1 MAAPVLQFKRGLIAN
16 LPALKAGEPGFTT
29 DNYDFYIGLDSNSA
43 NNKFFGSHRYWTKE
57 TSSEGSGIN
66 LVEGTSNGADY
77 VTLAAPS
84 SVGAAVTFIFPGVQG
99 FVNSVLTND
108 GNGNLTWASGSA
120 NPTFSGIATFTDT
133 TDNTL
138 GDPDTGAVQI
148 DGGLGVNKNVT
159 IGQELYVTDGA
170 TFNNVI
176 TPSTGD
182 NSSSGIQWVSD
193 PGGGSG
199 DTAYIRYYVE
209 SGENTRLAISN
220 QNDANDDIYLYTPE
234 VNVSD
239 KLNVGAAASITG
251 NLYVGGQSE
260 FIGIVTFRGGTI
272 NLGDSGTDDIVVSG
286 EFASDLVPT
295 TDNLYSLGSLSKQWK
310 DLYVN
315 GTADI
320 DALAVSGISTFDSFV
335 VFGNGVNIAGF
346 STIYNAHVI
355 NNFAV
360 GGSFEVDTQFSAH
373 GNADF
378 AGIVSFTNGT
388 NSTSYD
394 NGAIVIDG
402 GVGIQQ
408 DVHIG
413 GTLDV
418 TGNVTI
424 GGTFVSLKGQD
435 VFIENKDFILGY
447 TTSITPNDDTA
458 NHAGV
463 AIASTEGSPLVS
475 FIASGINTLPDTYKQ
490 LMWFKNGTLGFSTD
504 AFAFNYALAVGTD
517 TMADGV
523 RLAVGSGVT
532 VSDTAVSAS
541 TFYGTLIGNV
551 SGNVTSADQV
561 KTESAADN
569 AADYHLTFVDSNN
582 GSATNE
588 IVYTD
593 GGLTYNPSTNNLKI
607 VGLATAS
614 SFISTSNV
622 LQAPTAGSYGGE
634 RIRLWDFKDGS
645 KTNYAIGAEGSNIW
659 FGVDDN
665 IDGVGFKWYG
675 NTTQVM
681 RLGGTG
687 NLTLAGD
694 LTVGGNDIKAS
705 DGTTALTLSATTG
718 NVKTG
723 GDLIT
728 GSGYLSSPNGTR
740 GLYIYDT
747 SGNVSFQGKA
757 VVNEIRSSSNANT
770 LITLTDLDAT
780 FARNLTV
787 SGIATVSGN
796 FITGGDI
803 TVGGNDI
810 KASDGTTA
818 ITLSNSTGDVA
829 LANDVTIN
837 GSLFVKGTTTEVN
850 TETLK
855 VEDSLIEIGLINSG
869 GSLVA
874 PTSDLNIDVGVIF
887 HYYTSTA
894 KKAGVYWDDSVSRVV
909 VSSDLSESS
918 SVITSSAYAALEVGS
933 LWVNDCAGTS
943 QVISCTGSER
953 FLENITVDGGVF

>member
-1 MAAPVLQFKRGLIAN
+1 MAAPVLQFKRGLLEN

-29 DNYDFYIGLDSNSA
+29 DNYDFYIGLDNNSG

-57 TSSEGSGIN
+57 TLSNGSGIN
-66 LVEGTSNGADY
+66 LVEGTTNGSGY
-77 VTLAAPS
+77 ITLSAPS
-84 SVGAAVTFIFPGVQG
+84 SVGSAVTFIFPSSQG
-99 FVNSVLTND
+99 FANSVLTND
-108 GNGNLTWASGSA
+108 GSGNLTWSSGSSD
-120 NPTFSGIATFTDT
+120 PVFSGIATFNTDHIYINSTLEVSGITTFTDT
-133 TDNTL
+133 TNNTL
-138 GDPDTGAVQI
+138 SDPDTGAVQI
-148 DGGLGVNKNVT
+148 DGGLGVNQSVT
-159 IGQELYVTDGA
+159 LGEHLYVADAA
-170 TFNNVI
+170 TFNGSIICNNVI
-176 TPSTGD
+176 TPSLGD
-182 NSSSGIQWVSD
+182 SDGNGIGWD
-193 PGGGSG
+193 TNPGGGSG
-199 DTAYIRYYVE
+199 DKAYIRYYVE
-209 SGENTRLAISN
+209 SGENTRLIISN
-220 QNDANDDIYLYTPE
+220 QNDSDDDIYLDTPI
-234 VNVSD
+234 VNVSND
-239 KLNVGAAASITG
+239 LNVGGATTLTG

-272 NLGDSGTDDIVVSG
+272 NLGDSGGDDVVVGG
-286 EFASDLVPT
+286 EFASDLIPT
-295 TDNLYSLGSLSKQWK
+295 TDDTYSLGSSSKQWK

-315 GTADI
+315 GTADL
-320 DALAVSGISTFDSFV
+320 DAVTISGIT
-335 VFGNGVNIAGF
+335 
-346 STIYNAHVI
+346 TISN
-355 NNFAV
+355 
-360 GGSFEVDTQFSAH
+360 T
-373 GNADF
+373 
-378 AGIVSFTNGT
+378 T
-388 NSTSYD
+388 NSTSP
-394 NGAIVIDG
+394 NSGALIIEG
-402 GVGIQQ
+402 GVGIAKT
-408 DVHIG
+408 VHIG
-413 GTLDV
+413 GDLDV

-435 VFIENKDFILGY
+435 VFIENKDLILGY
-447 TTSITPNDDTA
+447 TTTTSPNDDTA
-458 NHAGV
+458 NHAGL

-475 FIASGINTLPDTYKQ
+475 FTATGINTLPDTYKQ

-541 TFYGTLIGNV
+541 TFYGTLVGNV
-551 SGNVTSADQV
+551 SGNITSADQV

-588 IVYTD
+588 TVYTD

-614 SFISTSNV
+614 SYISTSNI
-622 LQAPTAGSYGGE
+622 LQAPTAGNYGGE
-634 RIRLWDFKDGS
+634 RLRLWDFKDGT

-687 NLTLAGD
+687 NLTIAND

-705 DGTTALTLSATTG
+705 DGTTALTLSATSG

-728 GSGYLSSPNGTR
+728 GSGYLASANGTR
-740 GLYIYDT
+740 GLFIYNT
-747 SGNVSFQGKA
+747 SGDVSFQGKA
-757 VVNEIRSSSNANT
+757 VVNQIRSSTNATT
-770 LITLTDLDAT
+770 LLTLADLDAT
-780 FARNLTV
+780 FARNLSV
-787 SGIATVSGN
+787 AGIATVTGE

-818 ITLSNSTGDVA
+818 ITLSASTGNVA

-837 GSLFVKGTTTEVN
+837 GSLFVKGSTTEVN

-855 VEDSLIEIGLINSG
+855 VEDSLIEVGLINSG
-869 GSLVA
+869 GSLVP

-887 HYYTSTA
+887 HYYTSSA
-894 KKAGVYWDDSVSRVV
+894 KKAGVYWDDSASRVV

-933 LWVNDCAGTS
+933 LWVTDCAGTS
-943 QVISCTGSER
+943 QVINCSGTTR
-953 FLENITVDGGVF
+953 TLENITIDGGAF